1 VAAAALP
8 RLRSPASRR
17 ARAALLAA
25 VPVLAAVALRGFALE
40 PFEVA
45 SESMLPTLEAGDRL
59 FVNKLRAPQRGD
71 VVVFER
77 GGARFVKRVIA
88 LPGERVAVRGG
99 CAFVNGVPAEEW
111 STGTLHV
118 DAAGRAL
125 AGRRER
131 IGGVEHALLDDPDA
145 TRDAAAV
152 VVPEGH
158 YFVLGDNRDHSE
170 DSRDFGAI
178 PREAIVG
185 VVTSLWGRGP
195 RFEQSRSEA
204 R

>member
-1 VAAAALP
+1 VAAATLP
-8 RLRSPASRR
+8 RLRLPSSGR

-59 FVNKLRAPQRGD
+59 FVNKLRTPQRGD

-99 CAFVNGVPAEEW
+99 CAFVNGVAAEEW
-111 STGTLHV
+111 TTGTLHV

-131 IGGVEHALLDDPDA
+131 IGGVEHALLDDPGA
-145 TRDAAAV
+145 TRDAADV
-152 VVPEGH
+152 VVPSGH

-170 DSRDFGAI
+170 DSRDFGTI
-178 PREAIVG
+178 PREAVVG
-185 VVTSLWGRGP
+185 VVANLLGRGP
-195 RFEQSRSEA
+195 RFEQPRNEA